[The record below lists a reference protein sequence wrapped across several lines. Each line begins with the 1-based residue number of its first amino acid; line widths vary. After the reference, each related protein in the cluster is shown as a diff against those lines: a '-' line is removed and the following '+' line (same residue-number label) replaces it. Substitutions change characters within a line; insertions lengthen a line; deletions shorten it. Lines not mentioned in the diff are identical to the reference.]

1 MLAVLVSCMSASLL
15 AVTLTEAELLAGT
28 GSGSAVLIPAVL
40 PSVPALLAVAV
51 TVIVGMLL
59 KLAPVYSVRV
69 QVIVAS
75 QSRPVPAADAKR
87 SPAPGVSVTVP
98 GCPASDPPPLRRGV
112 SVYTTLAPWATLEL
126 AAVLVMDTSAPEVDV
141 TSADVV
147 LLAVLPSGMAGL
159 AGWMPSRAKAAVTGP
174 LTLDRA
180 GTVSTEADAPL
191 ARVPV
196 RVQVTLPLLS
206 G

>member
-1 MLAVLVSCMSASLL
+1 M
-15 AVTLTEAELLAGT
+15 
-28 GSGSAVLIPAVL
+28 
-40 PSVPALLAVAV
+40 
-51 TVIVGMLL
+51 
-59 KLAPVYSVRV
+59 
-69 QVIVAS
+69 
-75 QSRPVPAADAKR
+75 
-87 SPAPGVSVTVP
+87 
-98 GCPASDPPPLRRGV
+98 

-147 LLAVLPSGMAGL
+147 LLAVLPSGMAELSGL
-159 AGWMPSRAKAAVTGP
+159 MPSMAKAAVTVP
-174 LTLDRA
+174 LTLDTA

>member
-51 TVIVGMLL
+51 T
-59 KLAPVYSVRV
+59 A
-69 QVIVAS
+69 
-75 QSRPVPAADAKR
+75 
-87 SPAPGVSVTVP
+87 
-98 GCPASDPPPLRRGV
+98 GV

-147 LLAVLPSGMAGL
+147 LLAVLPSGMAELSGL
-159 AGWMPSRAKAAVTGP
+159 MPSMAKAAVTVP
-174 LTLDRA
+174 LTLDTA